1 MNERP
6 LPIVHVSPARPS
18 KRREQDWYYSRIL
31 RNAINQ
37 RGAHAGCFLVNIK
50 RLSSI
55 KHRTP
60 RLLRK
65 IIQHHTKYSL
75 VNGSSFTQPRSSYLW
90 NGVNNS
96 LSRRWQRSAME
107 SKTMRSLSSVSL
119 VYVTLS
125 IKANYT

>member
-18 KRREQDWYYSRIL
+18 KRREQDLYYSRIL
-31 RNAINQ
+31 WNAINQ

-65 IIQHHTKYSL
+65 IIQHHTNYSL

-107 SKTMRSLSSVSL
+107 SKTIRSLSSVSL